1 MRAHL
6 FGVVMLAAVVS
17 GCGTP
22 PPEHRYQLHGQVLAI
37 APTRQEAT
45 IKHDEIPGFMEA
57 MTMPYKIRDSRL
69 LDNIVPGDLITAT
82 LVVIPDDAY
91 LTEAKKVGSAPIPPA
106 DKPAQPAVDL
116 LKPGDEVPDA
126 PFVDQDGRNRG
137 FASFRGS
144 IVLLTFIYTRCP
156 LPDFCPLMDGHFATI
171 QQTVVTNPRWRQG
184 PPIRLVTVSFDPAND
199 TPAVLK
205 KHAEEVGANA
215 GIWTF
220 LTGERDT
227 IETFGGRFA
236 LSVTRD
242 DQGNI
247 THNLRTALIDPN
259 GKVVKLYSG
268 NDWVPEDVLRDLDTI
283 AHAG

>member
-6 FGVVMLAAVVS
+6 FAVAMLAAVVS

-22 PPEHRYQLHGQVLAI
+22 QPEHRFQLHGQVLAI

-45 IKHDEIPGFMEA
+45 IKHDDIVGFMEA
-57 MTMPYKIRDSRL
+57 MTMPFKIRGARL
-69 LDNIVPGDLITAT
+69 PDDIVPGDLINAT
-82 LVVIPDDAY
+82 LVVLSDDAY
-91 LTEAKKVGSAPIPPA
+91 LTDVKKVGSAPIPPA

-116 LKPGDEVPDA
+116 LQPGDEVPDA
-126 PFVDQDGRNRG
+126 PFVDQDGRSRA
-137 FASFRGS
+137 FATFRGS
-144 IVLLTFIYTRCP
+144 IVLLTFTYTRCP
-156 LPDFCPLMDGHFATI
+156 LPNFCPLMDRHFATI
-171 QQTVVTNPRWRQG
+171 QKSVKTDQRWRG
-184 PPIRLVTVSFDPAND
+184 SPPIRLVTVSFDPAND

-205 KHAEEVGANA
+205 KHAEEVGADA

-220 LTGERDT
+220 LTGERVT

-259 GKVVKLYSG
+259 GRVVKLYSG
-268 NDWVPEDVLRDLDTI
+268 NDWVPEEVLRDLDTM

>member
-6 FGVVMLAAVVS
+6 FVVVMLAAVVS

-22 PPEHRYQLHGQVLAI
+22 QPERRYQLHGQVLAI

-45 IKHDEIPGFMEA
+45 IKHDEVVGFMEA
-57 MTMPYKIRDSRL
+57 MTMPFKIRDSRL

-82 LVVIPDDAY
+82 LVVLSEDAY
-91 LTEAKKVGSAPIPPA
+91 LTEVKKVGSAPLPTA
-106 DKPAQPAVDL
+106 GPAQPTVDL
-116 LKPGDEVPDA
+116 LHPGDEVPDA
-126 PFVDQDGRNRG
+126 PFIDQDGHSRS

-144 IVLLTFIYTRCP
+144 IVLLTFTYTRCP
-156 LPDFCPLMDGHFATI
+156 LPDFCPLMDRKFATI
-171 QQTVVTNPRWRQG
+171 QKTAATNPRGRGG

-205 KHAEEVGANA
+205 KHAEQVGAEP

-236 LSVTRD
+236 LSVLRD

-268 NDWVPEDVLRDLDTI
+268 NDWVPEDVLRDLDTM
-283 AHAG
+283 ARAG